1 MRFAAVLG
9 DGYTDNLYERTG
21 KVSANVNANR
31 ENKTLQIFLQEYAD
45 SVSLPKL
52 MEIGNLWMQLE
63 ALFAKVWN
71 GAEVTPLV
79 QELANQ
85 ISTQVSGQ

>member
-1 MRFAAVLG
+1 M
-9 DGYTDNLYERTG
+9 
-21 KVSANVNANR
+21 
-31 ENKTLQIFLQEYAD
+31 
-45 SVSLPKL
+45 

-71 GAEVTPLV
+71 GADVTPLV

-85 ISTQVSGQ
+85 ISIQVLSQ